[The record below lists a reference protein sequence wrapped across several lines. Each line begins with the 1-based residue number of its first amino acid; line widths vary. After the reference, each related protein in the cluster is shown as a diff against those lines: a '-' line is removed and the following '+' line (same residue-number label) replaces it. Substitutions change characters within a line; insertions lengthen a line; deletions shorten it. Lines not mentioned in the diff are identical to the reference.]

1 MAAPTTLT
9 ATWKYVVITTT
20 SAGGIVPT
28 TPNVVTGIVE
38 QIGAN
43 VTKAYVGEYVMFKA
57 DAWFSNGTNTWAI
70 VHEDNIYSSLT
81 LA

>member
-9 ATWKYVVITTT
+9 ATWKYVVITATA
-20 SAGGIVPT
+20 AGGIIPT

-43 VTKAYVGEYVMFKA
+43 VTKANVGEYVMFKA
-57 DAWFSNGTNTWAI
+57 DSWFSDGTYTWAI
-70 VHEDNIYSSLT
+70 VHEDNILSLLT